1 MSTWALLG
9 LVVVVVLVAVGI
21 AGFLRWGRGR
31 EDDVASSEGDRPRTV
46 ADLVDRRARGLDDG
60 PRRPAPDPSA
70 PPVPPGSPEP
80 PVDDAPEPMVDEES
94 PADREVA
101 GSDAA
106 VDDDPEDAVSA
117 TTPVAAVRPQEE
129 RPRPPAAE
137 DAAPDVGPSSSA
149 PDITEAVGAADP
161 TDELPAV
168 PRVTPDVSAGPVGP
182 PWSRGFKDGKPLE
195 PVEPAPA
202 RRTPAP
208 TPFVRRRPVA
218 DPAARTVDEATAAT
232 GSGPDSSA
240 PDISTPTSGTAVV
253 GDASTTA
260 SEAPADASTG
270 VTGDVASVGDTAPAG
285 EEADE
290 SVDEAPPAA
299 TTQSRAPFDPDL
311 VRRVTALPS
320 ERTSVRAPADPDT
333 EREFREARDRISTPH
348 TWAGRVPEQ
357 AGAPET
363 AGDTPPVSRIPSIG
377 LAATGARAAREPGD
391 NPEPPPRPAP
401 RVLRS
406 ARPGSGPRHLAP
418 SLRGTSATDSGPDED
433 TASAEDT
440 VVSGTAGDAG
450 SPAGSGGTV
459 TTDRTVGA
467 VDAVDVRGPA
477 GDTDAS
483 VPDTGERAAP
493 TGDAAG
499 AGTTDAA
506 ATDDVATGN
515 AATGD
520 DATGDAADGNVTP
533 GITTGTDAAD
543 ADAGGTNVVEGG
555 ADTDAPTADAPAGTD
570 VTGTDATGTDVTG
583 TDPAGADVTGS
594 DATRTDATRT
604 DEARTDETRTD
615 EARTDATE
623 GATRTVVP
631 LAAAAV
637 VAPVAAAATAA
648 SDTTVPDLPR
658 QAPQEQAP
666 QEQAPQEQAPQ
677 EQAPDEQAPREQG
690 LQEQDPQAEAPTP
703 DPTTPE
709 RSTTAPEAEETPV
722 HAGPTTATRPDRAE
736 DVSLSVLRTGPV
748 PSAVV
753 PDTAPQD
760 VEVRVVDATDAP
772 LPGAEVALRDRSGG
786 PIGSATTDADGTAHV
801 TAPGA
806 GAFVVVARA
815 DGYLPGVATCTVG
828 DDDAGTTLRLAA
840 AAAVHGSAPAGTG
853 VVLSQDG
860 EPVASTTAAADGT
873 YRLADLDPGRYLLAA
888 GDGPGA
894 EVDLVPG
901 GDERRDL
908 AGS

>member
-60 PRRPAPDPSA
+60 PRRPAPDPTA
-70 PPVPPGSPEP
+70 PPVSPVSPGSPEP
-80 PVDDAPEPMVDEES
+80 PADDAPEPVVDEES
-94 PADREVA
+94 PADREVT

-137 DAAPDVGPSSSA
+137 DAAPELGPSSSA

-218 DPAARTVDEATAAT
+218 DPAARTADEATAAT

-260 SEAPADASTG
+260 SEAPADASTAPTEITASTG
-270 VTGDVASVGDTAPAG
+270 VTGGVTSAGDAASAG

-377 LAATGARAAREPGD
+377 LAATGARAARETGD

-406 ARPGSGPRHLAP
+406 ARPGNGPRHLAP

-433 TASAEDT
+433 TAPPEDT

-459 TTDRTVGA
+459 TVDRTAGA
-467 VDAVDVRGPA
+467 GDAVDVRGPA

-483 VPDTGERAAP
+483 VPERGEREAP

-499 AGTTDAA
+499 AGTTEDA
-506 ATDDVATGN
+506 ATDDVATDNSATDNSATDNSATDNSATDNSATDNSATDNSTTDNSTTGDH
-515 AATGD
+515 ATGD
-520 DATGDAADGNVTP
+520 DTDGNATP

-543 ADAGGTNVVEGG
+543 ADAGGTNAVEGG
-555 ADTDAPTADAPAGTD
+555 ADTDAPAADAPAGTD
-570 VTGTDATGTDVTG
+570 VTGTDA
-583 TDPAGADVTGS
+583 P
-594 DATRTDATRT
+594 RTDAPRT
-604 DEARTDETRTD
+604 DEAG
-615 EARTDATE
+615 TDATE
-623 GATRTVVP
+623 GATRIVVP
-631 LAAAAV
+631 LAAAAAV
-637 VAPVAAAATAA
+637 VAPVAAAATATP
-648 SDTTVPDLPR
+648 DTTVPAPPR
-658 QAPQEQAP
+658 
-666 QEQAPQEQAPQ
+666 
-677 EQAPDEQAPREQG
+677 QAPDEQTPREQG

-709 RSTTAPEAEETPV
+709 RPTTAPEAEETPV

-760 VEVRVVDATDAP
+760 VEVRVVDAADAP

-888 GDGPGA
+888 GDGPGV
-894 EVDLVPG
+894 EVDLHAG

>member
-60 PRRPAPDPSA
+60 PRRSAPDPSA
-70 PPVPPGSPEP
+70 PPAP
-80 PVDDAPEPMVDEES
+80 PVDDAPEPVVDEE
-94 PADREVA
+94 PAADREVP

-106 VDDDPEDAVSA
+106 VDDDPADTVSA
-117 TTPVAAVRPQEE
+117 TAPVAAVRPQEE

-218 DPAARTVDEATAAT
+218 DPAARTADEATAAT

-240 PDISTPTSGTAVV
+240 PDISTPISGTAVV

-260 SEAPADASTG
+260 SEAPADVPTGITAPTG
-270 VTGDVASVGDTAPAG
+270 VTGSTGVAGDVASAGDAASAG

-320 ERTSVRAPADPDT
+320 ERTSFRAPADPDT

-357 AGAPET
+357 AGAPEK

-377 LAATGARAAREPGD
+377 LAATGARAARETGD

-433 TASAEDT
+433 TASVEDIASPEDT
-440 VVSGTAGDAG
+440 VAS
-450 SPAGSGGTV
+450 V
-459 TTDRTVGA
+459 T
-467 VDAVDVRGPA
+467 
-477 GDTDAS
+477 DTD
-483 VPDTGERAAP
+483 EREAP

-499 AGTTDAA
+499 AETTDAA
-506 ATDDVATGN
+506 TGA

-520 DATGDAADGNVTP
+520 DADGNASP
-533 GITTGTDAAD
+533 GITTGTDV
-543 ADAGGTNVVEGG
+543 DAGGTNAVEDG
-555 ADTDAPTADAPAGTD
+555 ADTDAPAAHAPAGTD
-570 VTGTDATGTDVTG
+570 VTGTDA
-583 TDPAGADVTGS
+583 AGPHT
-594 DATRTDATRT
+594 
-604 DEARTDETRTD
+604 TRTD

-623 GATRTVVP
+623 GGTRAIVP

-637 VAPVAAAATAA
+637 VAPVAAAAP
-648 SDTTVPDLPR
+648 DTTVPAPSR
-658 QAPQEQAP
+658 KAPQDQA
-666 QEQAPQEQAPQ
+666 
-677 EQAPDEQAPREQG
+677 
-690 LQEQDPQAEAPTP
+690 LQEQGPQAETP

-760 VEVRVVDATDAP
+760 VEVRVVDATDDP

-888 GDGPGA
+888 GDGPDM

>member
-60 PRRPAPDPSA
+60 PGRPAPDPSA
-70 PPVPPGSPEP
+70 APGSPVP
-80 PVDDAPEPMVDEES
+80 PVDDAPEPVVDEE
-94 PADREVA
+94 PAADREVA

-106 VDDDPEDAVSA
+106 ADEGPDDTVAA
-117 TTPVAAVRPQEE
+117 TTPVAAVRPQRE
-129 RPRPPAAE
+129 RPRPPDAE
-137 DAAPDVGPSSSA
+137 DTAPDVGPSSSA
-149 PDITEAVGAADP
+149 PDITEAVGTADP

-195 PVEPAPA
+195 PVEVAPA

-218 DPAARTVDEATAAT
+218 DPAARAADEATEAT
-232 GSGPDSSA
+232 GTGPDSSA

-253 GDASTTA
+253 GDASTIA
-260 SEAPADASTG
+260 SDAPADASTG
-270 VTGDVASVGDTAPAG
+270 VTGPTGVTGDVAPVGATASAG

-299 TTQSRAPFDPDL
+299 TTPSRAPFDPDL

-377 LAATGARAAREPGD
+377 LAASGARATRETTD
-391 NPEPPPRPAP
+391 SPEPPPRPAP

-418 SLRGTSATDSGPDED
+418 SLRGTSATDGGPDED
-433 TASAEDT
+433 TASPEDT
-440 VVSGTAGDAG
+440 
-450 SPAGSGGTV
+450 
-459 TTDRTVGA
+459 
-467 VDAVDVRGPA
+467 
-477 GDTDAS
+477 AS
-483 VPDTGERAAP
+483 VEDTGEREAP
-493 TGDAAG
+493 TGRAAG
-499 AGTTDAA
+499 AETTDDATTDDVAIGDA
-506 ATDDVATGN
+506 ATDDTAS
-515 AATGD
+515 GD
-520 DATGDAADGNVTP
+520 DAADRNAIP
-533 GITTGTDAAD
+533 GITIGTAAAD
-543 ADAGGTNVVEGG
+543 ADAGGTNAVEGG
-555 ADTDAPTADAPAGTD
+555 ADAPSADAPARTD
-570 VTGTDATGTDVTG
+570 TTGTDVTG
-583 TDPAGADVTGS
+583 TD
-594 DATRTDATRT
+594 
-604 DEARTDETRTD
+604 
-615 EARTDATE
+615 EARTDATG

-631 LAAAAV
+631 LAAATV
-637 VAPVAAAATAA
+637 VAPVAAATAA
-648 SDTTVPDLPR
+648 PDAPDPAPSR
-658 QAPQEQAP
+658 RAPQEQASH
-666 QEQAPQEQAPQ
+666 EQDLRDPAP
-677 EQAPDEQAPREQG
+677 
-690 LQEQDPQAEAPTP
+690 QEQDPQAEAPTP

-722 HAGPTTATRPDRAE
+722 HAGPTTAVRPDRAE

-760 VEVRVVDATDAP
+760 IEVRVVDATDAP

-815 DGYLPGVATCTVG
+815 DGHLPGVATCTVG

-840 AAAVHGSAPAGTG
+840 AAAVHGSAPAGAG

-888 GDGPGA
+888 GDGPGV